1 MIEKSII
8 ETRLQYVNSQFS
20 VLTSYFSQEL
30 DTTIE
35 GSDDFSEL
43 SESMVGSA
51 IQRIQI
57 IDRDFEIIL
66 DSYYIN
72 EGKLCISQDV
82 NQCFNGTNNAYA
94 DEENQC
100 LILVQPITQTDEDG
114 NTEIVY
120 VVFATSSISDIYSAL
135 SAIRLKIT
143 AIMIIAII
151 LIVFAA
157 LWLSYKLV
165 KPFEKVNDAIKH
177 VENGHAAEEIHLS
190 GYSEVEDISNS
201 FNLMVGRINRLEQS
215 RQEFV
220 SNVSHELK
228 TPLTSMKV
236 LSDSILSSEDV
247 PAEVYRDFMESLSGE
262 IDRENAII
270 SDLLTL
276 VRLDRKDAGLNITTV
291 SINELLESTLKM
303 IMPLAEEKN
312 IELVM
317 ETYRP
322 VSAEADEV
330 KLSMAISNLVE
341 NAVKYNNPEGWVHVS
356 LNSDQ
361 SFFYIKIQDNGF
373 GIPEDAQ
380 ERVFDRFYRV
390 DKARDRAAG
399 GTGLGLAITKSIIL
413 AHDGEIKLYSKEGE
427 GTTFS
432 IKIPLTHVIHHN
444 NIEK

>member
-1 MIEKSII
+1 MSMIEKSII

-432 IKIPLTHVIHHN
+432 IKIPLTHVIHH
-444 NIEK
+444 K